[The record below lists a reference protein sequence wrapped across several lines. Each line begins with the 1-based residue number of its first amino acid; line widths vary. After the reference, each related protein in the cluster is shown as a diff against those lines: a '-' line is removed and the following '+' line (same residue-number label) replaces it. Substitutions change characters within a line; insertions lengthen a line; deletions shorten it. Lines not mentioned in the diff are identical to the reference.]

1 MYRAHG
7 SYIQIYTNIYI
18 YIYVRVLHIYSL
30 ERNGTHSRG
39 YTALP
44 RADVLEHCDRVNG
57 IERI

>member
-7 SYIQIYTNIYI
+7 SYIHIYTNIYI
-18 YIYVRVLHIYSL
+18 YIYECCIYIL
-30 ERNGTHSRG
+30 ERNDTHSRG
-39 YTALP
+39 YMALP